1 MVEIKRLDPGIV
13 NRTREYPGLPRG
25 TNVLV
30 TAGGAVSA
38 ATVSLLESAGC
49 TVTVLGVARAACAP
63 PNCTL
68 VEGSAL
74 SRESCASAVAGQDVV
89 VHAGRPSSRGAV
101 AEATT
106 NLLQAA
112 AAARVKGFVYASSAR
127 CHCGGV
133 VLSSCCHCSFFELKL
148 RVVVVGVYCCS
159 MTRVSTSGP

>member
-1 MVEIKRLDPGIV
+1 MEIKRLDPGVV
-13 NRTREYPGLPRG
+13 NRTRDYPGLPRG

-49 TVTVLGVARAACAP
+49 TVTVLGVARAASAP

-89 VHAGRPSSRGAV
+89 VHAGGPSSPGTA
-101 AEATT
+101 AEATK

-112 AAARVKGFVYASSAR
+112 AAASVKGFVYASSAR
-127 CHCGGV
+127 
-133 VLSSCCHCSFFELKL
+133 
-148 RVVVVGVYCCS
+148 
-159 MTRVSTSGP
+159 